1 MNELNWQK
9 SAFSSHSKQMMLMF
23 SHVNFVM
30 YTTKILIVAKN
41 VGEEEDGDADEKAH
55 EMVCDKRW

>member
-1 MNELNWQK
+1 
-9 SAFSSHSKQMMLMF
+9 MMLMF

-55 EMVCDKRW
+55 EMVCDKR